1 MRFTVVGLGY
11 VGTSTAALMSQKHQV
26 SVIDISAG
34 KLEDI
39 KRNISP
45 IADEDLEAFFAK
57 ESPDIC
63 IPDDKEKTYSE
74 SDFVLIA
81 TPTNY
86 DGEKGHLE
94 TVSVESTIEDIAGS
108 GGAASIVI
116 KSTVPTGFMRKMQ
129 DRHPDR
135 TFLYVPE
142 FLREGSTIQDQM
154 HPSRIVVGL
163 DEENEESR
171 RAADRYVEALL
182 ECIEDKGVPV
192 LKMSFNE
199 AESVKL
205 FANTYLAMRVAFF
218 NELDTFAEKEGYDT
232 KNIID
237 GVCLDPRIGDWY
249 NNPSFGYGGY
259 CLPKDTRQLLSHYD
273 GSPQELI
280 HAIVSAND
288 VRKDHVAEQIVK
300 TLETVCKGKGKEET
314 RSSEEPVVGI
324 YRLVMKS
331 GSNNF
336 RDSSVLDVIDR
347 LTNKGVKVIIYE
359 PILADVDEFKGIE
372 VIEDLDLFKKNSDLI
387 VANRIDESLDDVRD
401 KVYTRDIFIRN

>member
-45 IADEDLEAFFAK
+45 ISDEDLEAFFAK

-142 FLREGSTIQDQM
+142 FLREGSTVSDQM

-237 GVCLDPRIGDWY
+237 GVCLDPRIGNWY